1 MAPKSKQIETLEHVP
16 PGEHGGGF
24 PPFNKDT
31 FASQLLWITLAFVAL
46 YLLMSVF
53 AAVENVFPPVP
64 ADTVVALGSFLAA
77 RGRGSVVAAFLAT
90 WIGNVGSAMVMY
102 TLGRRFGAAKLER
115 RLLGDKAA
123 GAEHRLGRMYGKYG
137 VLALF
142 ASRFIPGVRALVPPF
157 AGALRVPAARAGLA
171 IASASAIW
179 YGTVSYLGFTLGGN
193 WQRVLDLIT
202 EYGRI
207 LAAVATALLLV
218 GVVIWRIRVKKISA
232 S

>member
-1 MAPKSKQIETLEHVP
+1 MNSFFVWLNAVPIGTLY
-16 PGEHGGGF
+16 
-24 PPFNKDT
+24 
-31 FASQLLWITLAFVAL
+31 VAL
-46 YLLMSVF
+46 GAV
-53 AAVENVFPPVP
+53 AAIENVFPPIP

-102 TLGRRFGAAKLER
+102 GLGRRYGAAKLER
-115 RLLGDKAA
+115 RLMGEKAA
-123 GAEHRLGRMYGKYG
+123 GADRRLGQMYGKYG

-157 AGALRVPAARAGLA
+157 AGALRVPPLRAGLA
-171 IASASAIW
+171 IAGASAIW
-179 YGTVSYLGFTLGGN
+179 YGTVSYVGFTVGGN
-193 WQRVLDLIT
+193 WQRVLYLVT

-207 LAAVATALLLV
+207 LAAVAAVLLLV
-218 GVVIWRIRVKKISA
+218 GVVIWRTRSKKISA

>member
-1 MAPKSKQIETLEHVP
+1 MDSFFLWLNSVPLGTLY
-16 PGEHGGGF
+16 
-24 PPFNKDT
+24 
-31 FASQLLWITLAFVAL
+31 VAL
-46 YLLMSVF
+46 GAV
-53 AAVENVFPPVP
+53 AAIENVFPPIP

-102 TLGRRFGAAKLER
+102 TLGRRYGATRLEQ

-123 GAEHRLGRMYGKYG
+123 GAEHRLGRMYGRYG

-157 AGALRVPAARAGLA
+157 AGALRVPASRVALA

-193 WQRVLDLIT
+193 WQRVLHLIT

-207 LAAVATALLLV
+207 LAAIAAVFLFV
-218 GVVIWRIRVKKISA
+218 GVVIWRTRSKKISA

>member
-1 MAPKSKQIETLEHVP
+1 VDAFFLWLNSVPIGTLY
-16 PGEHGGGF
+16 
-24 PPFNKDT
+24 
-31 FASQLLWITLAFVAL
+31 VAL
-46 YLLMSVF
+46 
-53 AAVENVFPPVP
+53 AAVAAIENVFPPVP

-90 WIGNVGSAMVMY
+90 WAGNVGSAMAMY
-102 TLGRRFGAAKLER
+102 AVGRRYGAAKLQR
-115 RLLGDKAA
+115 RLLGDAAA
-123 GAEHRLGRMYGKYG
+123 GANDRLGQMYGKYG

-157 AGALRVPAARAGLA
+157 AGALRVPALRAGLA

-193 WQRVLDLIT
+193 WQRVLHLIN

-207 LAAVATALLLV
+207 LAVAATVLLLV
-218 GVVIWRIRVKKISA
+218 GVVIWRTRSKKINA

>member
-1 MAPKSKQIETLEHVP
+1 MDSFFLWLNSVPIGTLY
-16 PGEHGGGF
+16 
-24 PPFNKDT
+24 
-31 FASQLLWITLAFVAL
+31 VAL
-46 YLLMSVF
+46 
-53 AAVENVFPPVP
+53 AAVAAIENVFPPVP

-90 WIGNVGSAMVMY
+90 WAGNVGSAMIMY
-102 TLGRRFGAAKLER
+102 AVGRRYGAAKLQR
-115 RLLGDKAA
+115 RLLGDEAA
-123 GAEHRLGRMYGKYG
+123 GANDRLGQMYGKYG

-157 AGALRVPAARAGLA
+157 AGALRVPALRAGLA

-193 WQRVLDLIT
+193 WQRVLHLIT

-207 LAAVATALLLV
+207 LAVIAAVFLLV
-218 GVVIWRIRVKKISA
+218 GVVIWRTRSKKINA

>member
-1 MAPKSKQIETLEHVP
+1 VDSFFLWLNSVPIGTLY
-16 PGEHGGGF
+16 
-24 PPFNKDT
+24 
-31 FASQLLWITLAFVAL
+31 VAL
-46 YLLMSVF
+46 
-53 AAVENVFPPVP
+53 AAVAAIENVFPPVP

-90 WIGNVGSAMVMY
+90 WAGNVGSAMAMY
-102 TLGRRFGAAKLER
+102 AVGRRYGAAKLQR
-115 RLLGDKAA
+115 RLAGHQAA
-123 GAEHRLGRMYGKYG
+123 GANDRLGQMYGKYG

-157 AGALRVPAARAGLA
+157 AGALHVPALRAGLA

-193 WQRVLDLIT
+193 WQRVLHLIN

-207 LAAVATALLLV
+207 LAVIAAVFLLV
-218 GVVIWRIRVKKISA
+218 GVVIWRTRSKKINA

>member
-1 MAPKSKQIETLEHVP
+1 VNSFFVWLNSVPIGTLY
-16 PGEHGGGF
+16 
-24 PPFNKDT
+24 
-31 FASQLLWITLAFVAL
+31 VAL
-46 YLLMSVF
+46 GAV
-53 AAVENVFPPVP
+53 AAIENVFPPVP

-102 TLGRRFGAAKLER
+102 TLGRRYGAAKLER
-115 RLLGDKAA
+115 RLLGDKAE
-123 GAEHRLGRMYGKYG
+123 GAESRLGKMYGKYG

-193 WQRVLDLIT
+193 WQRVLYLIT

-207 LAAVATALLLV
+207 LAGAAAVFLLS
-218 GVVIWRIRVKKISA
+218 GVLIWRIRVRKISA